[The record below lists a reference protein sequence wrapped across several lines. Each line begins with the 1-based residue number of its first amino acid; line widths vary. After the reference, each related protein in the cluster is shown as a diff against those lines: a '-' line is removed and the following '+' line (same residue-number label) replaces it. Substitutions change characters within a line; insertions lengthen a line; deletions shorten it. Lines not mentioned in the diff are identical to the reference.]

1 MKLKF
6 RVSPVLKDPT
16 RSTHRIMMEL
26 TICLLILFAYGATYY
41 GVTSGVEYAM
51 HALLLLGSAVGS
63 GLIYES
69 VFALILKKPIGK
81 YLKDSF
87 SWVTSIILVLML
99 PVNTGVYAVIVG
111 NFFALVVGK
120 LLFGGFGHNI
130 FNPAGVGRIVILR
143 GFAAV
148 TVADMS
154 TGATPISDIASKSWS
169 VAANSWEAFLETYGG
184 WTGLFTGWH
193 GGSLGE
199 TSILLI
205 VVMAVYLILRHVI
218 DWRVPVFYVGTVF
231 VLALVIGFMGGLGY
245 QYALFHIFAGGLMF
259 GAVFMATDPV
269 TNPTHP
275 LGRVIFAVGAG
286 ILTVLLR
293 TKASM
298 PGGVVFAIII
308 MNMLAP
314 LIERSLYGNQR
325 VTLKKG
331 LVALGSLMVVGL
343 LTAGFIGSAI
353 EPVEIIA
360 DEINA
365 EVLSVDGNTVEVKAY
380 GFKAE
385 NTFVVE
391 IDPASGQVVSIEVTA
406 FNDSDPEG
414 RPAVAGSYLEGYVGK
429 GFEDID
435 SIDAASMATYTS
447 GSVKNA
453 VKKAILEITGGE

>member
-1 MKLKF
+1 MKLKY
-6 RVSPVLKDPT
+6 RVSPVLKDST
-16 RSTHRIMMEL
+16 HSTHRIMIEL
-26 TICLLILFAYGATYY
+26 TICLLILFAFGAAYN
-41 GVTSGVEYAM
+41 GVTSGSDYAI
-51 HALLLLGSAVGS
+51 HAVLMLVSAVGS
-63 GLIYES
+63 GLVYES
-69 VFALILKKPIGK
+69 LFALILKKPIGK

-99 PVNTGVYAVIVG
+99 PVNTGLYAIVVG
-111 NFFALVVGK
+111 NFFSLVIAK
-120 LLFGGFGHNI
+120 LLFGGFGQNI

-148 TVADMS
+148 TVADMT
-154 TGATPISDIASKSWS
+154 TGATPISDIASKSWA

-184 WTGLFTGWH
+184 FGGLFVGWH

-205 VVMAVYLILRHVI
+205 GLMAIYLIYRRVI
-218 DWRVPVFYVGTVF
+218 DWRIPVFYVGTVF
-231 VLALVIGFMGGLGY
+231 ALALVIGLMGGLGY
-245 QYALFHIFAGGLMF
+245 QYALFHVFAGGLMF

-275 LGRVIFAVGAG
+275 MGRVIFAVGAG

-298 PGGVVFAIII
+298 PGGVVFAIVI

-325 VTLKKG
+325 ATLKKG
-331 LVALGSLMVVGL
+331 LITLVSLFVVGL
-343 LTAGFIGSAI
+343 VMAGLIGSNV
-353 EPVEIIA
+353 EKVEIVA

-365 EVLSVDGNTVEVKAY
+365 EVLSVDGNKVEVKAY

-385 NTFVVE
+385 NTFIVE
-391 IDPASGQVVSIEVTA
+391 VDPANGQVVSIEVTS

-414 RPAVAGSYLEGYVGK
+414 RPAVASSYLAGYVGK
-429 GFEDID
+429 GFDDID
-435 SIDAASMATYTS
+435 GIDAASSATYSS

-453 VKKAILEITGGE
+453 VKKAILEIQGGQ